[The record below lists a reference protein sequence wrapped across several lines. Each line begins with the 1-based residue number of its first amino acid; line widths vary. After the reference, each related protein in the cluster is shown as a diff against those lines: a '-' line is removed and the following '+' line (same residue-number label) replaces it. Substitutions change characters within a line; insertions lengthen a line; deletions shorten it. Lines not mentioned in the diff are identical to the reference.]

1 MLEIVNCP
9 AGYTINKDFEAILGG
24 LVKENGDY
32 IISFKS
38 LDYSAEAGGYRP
50 VEVMIRDSQVIYVT
64 DFTYVGSGPYAEL
77 VKGMDWDFAAGE
89 VGQGGMYYDLEEGL
103 ELWGLYQSNFVDYFR
118 AGKFNDVTVNLL

>member
-1 MLEIVNCP
+1 MLKIANSP
-9 AGYTINKDFEAILGG
+9 AEYSINKDLEDILSS
-24 LVKENGDY
+24 LAKEKGDY
-32 IISFKS
+32 IISFRS
-38 LDYSAEAGGYRP
+38 SEYSVEKGGYRP

-89 VGQGGMYYDLEEGL
+89 CGQTGMYFDLEEAV

-118 AGKFNDVTVNLL
+118 AGKFDDVTVNLL